1 MAGPEVDALL
11 GWLASDRHVAAT
23 THRLR
28 KTFFARSVSTAML
41 LRSLPTMEAP
51 SRWSAAHESFR
62 RYLPWDFWR
71 QRCAWALDPN
81 IGLAAQ
87 SNAAIGERMQTLVA
101 GAPVV
106 VLAVM
111 AGGLPT
117 AARVLRERRRSRGRG

>member
-1 MAGPEVDALL
+1 MSLFGDIFHGIFGGSDA
-11 GWLASDRHVAAT
+11 
-23 THRLR
+23 
-28 KTFFARSVSTAML
+28 
-41 LRSLPTMEAP
+41 PP
-51 SRWSAAHESFR
+51 S
-62 RYLPWDFWR
+62 
-71 QRCAWALDPN
+71 DPN

>member
-1 MAGPEVDALL
+1 MADLEIKAFL
-11 GWLASDRHVAAT
+11 GWLASDWHVTVT

-28 KTFFARSVSTAML
+28 KLFSLARFRQQCCCDRFHLWRRQAVGAQHMSPFGDIFYGTFGGND
-41 LRSLPTMEAP
+41 AP
-51 SRWSAAHESFR
+51 PS
-62 RYLPWDFWR
+62 
-71 QRCAWALDPN
+71 DPN

-87 SNAAIGERMQTLVA
+87 FNAAIGGRMQTLVA
-101 GAPVV
+101 GAPIA